1 MTRWKLSKLLSLK
14 GLIRRTEDQIADIRD
29 RLRPHGANLSGM
41 PRSSSPKNAVEEN
54 VTKLVYLEKKLSEY
68 KQEAAETEAFISN
81 VVDYQIRLIL
91 ELRYI
96 DGYEWGKIADYIG
109 GNNTEYSVKKMCYR
123 YLERS
128 EKI

>member
-29 RLRPHGANLSGM
+29 RLQPHGANLSGM
-41 PRSSSPKNAVEEN
+41 PRSSSPKNTVEEN
-54 VTKLVYLEKKLSEY
+54 VAKLVYLEKKLSEY
-68 KQEAAETEAFISN
+68 KQEAAETESFISN
-81 VVDYQIRLIL
+81 VEDYQIRLIL

-96 DGYEWGKIADYIG
+96 DGFEWNKIADYIG

-128 EKI
+128 EKS